1 MIIIPA
7 ILDTFSSLKDKTLKL
22 VFHSN
27 ELTPEQLL
35 GVVKNVQQFGF
46 LAFKKE
52 SFKGPE
58 IDVIKNLDTEYQRK
72 GKSNSQRLRSV
83 LYVYYTQKDCSK
95 KGSVIYLDF
104 NEFYDN
110 EMNRII
116 EHYKNKLD

>member
-1 MIIIPA
+1 MVILPA

-52 SFKGPE
+52 SFKEVE
-58 IDVIKNLDTEYQRK
+58 IDVTKNLDTEYQSK

-83 LYVYYTQKDCSK
+83 LYVMFQQNDIGMNGYK
-95 KGSVIYLDF
+95 DF
-104 NEFYDN
+104 NEFYDS
-110 EMNRII
+110 EMNKII